1 LPLGTASQDVNAFTL
16 DAVPQ
21 IPAWSARTAKALE
34 RGSADQNLE
43 MHSETRPNRLGNFLL
58 SCANGLDAVTR
69 SDESKI
75 DITVTCYLTA
85 SNTSKD
91 SRLGDGQF
99 APLQLLGDQ

>member
-1 LPLGTASQDVNAFTL
+1 GQDVDAFTL

-21 IPAWSARTAKALE
+21 ISAWSARTAEALK
-34 RGSADQNLE
+34 RRRADQNVE
-43 MHSETRPNRLGNFLL
+43 AHSETRPNRLGNFLL
-58 SCANGLDAVTR
+58 SRANVLDAVTR

-75 DITVTCYLTA
+75 DITVTCHLTA